1 MHKGKWITGSARKE
15 LAEAFVK
22 EYREGRSIRAIA
34 EAHGRSYGFVH
45 RVLSEAHVPFRAR
58 GGDPRSGSGT
68 GTGTAGRGSGTSAED
83 RGQRQPA
90 LGQ

>member
-15 LAEAFVK
+15 LTETFVK

-45 RVLSEAHVPFRAR
+45 RVLTEARVPLRAR
-58 GGDPRSGSGT
+58 GGDSR
-68 GTGTAGRGSGTSAED
+68 TGTAGQSSGTSAD
-83 RGQRQPA
+83 GMAPRLPA